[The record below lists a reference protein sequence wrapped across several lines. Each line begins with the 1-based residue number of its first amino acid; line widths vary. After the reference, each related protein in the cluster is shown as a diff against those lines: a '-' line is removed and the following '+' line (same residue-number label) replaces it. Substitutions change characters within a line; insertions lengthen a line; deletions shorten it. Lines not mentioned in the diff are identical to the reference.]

1 MSTQFTE
8 RWRGRQLRALLL
20 AACVAG
26 VLALPTAASAMPIDN
41 RPGAHTTSAGPIG
54 SPASP
59 EVRTVIQSSG
69 QTLAIVLAGAALLVA
84 MTSAGY
90 SAVKLARTAPPAV
103 PAPSGTRSRDGD
115 L

>member
-26 VLALPTAASAMPIDN
+26 VFALPTAASAVPIDN
-41 RPGAHTTSAGPIG
+41 RPAPHTTSAGPTG
-54 SPASP
+54 GPASP
-59 EVRTVIQSSG
+59 EVRTVIQGSG
-69 QTLAIVLAGAALLVA
+69 HTLAIILAGAALLVA

-90 SAVKLARTAPPAV
+90 SAVKLAPHRPARR
-103 PAPSGTRSRDGD
+103 AGS
-115 L
+115 